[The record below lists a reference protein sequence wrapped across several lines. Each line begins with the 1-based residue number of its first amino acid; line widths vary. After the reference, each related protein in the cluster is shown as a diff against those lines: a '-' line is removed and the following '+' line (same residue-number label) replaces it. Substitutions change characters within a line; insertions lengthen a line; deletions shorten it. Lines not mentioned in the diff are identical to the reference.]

1 MVTEH
6 ICIVFA
12 EEHYN
17 PLGVVRSLGEN
28 GIRPVGI
35 FIESK
40 DKLASKSKYLS
51 QVFYVKD
58 REEGCEVLL
67 KHFGNEV
74 LKPYVFTSDDI
85 TTSFLDQRYDLLKDK
100 FIFFNGGSTG
110 KITHYMG
117 KDTILQLAERHGIP
131 VLKNIVVERG
141 VIPEGLEYPIITKAA
156 ISTIGDWKKD
166 VFICNS
172 QEELEEAFKH
182 IRSSRVML
190 QKYIHKKNEL
200 ALEAVSANKG
210 TNMCIA
216 IASTYNYILPDTYS
230 PYMTVTNFR
239 DEELKSKLKAMIR
252 EIGFEGIMEVEFLID
267 QDEKLY
273 FGEINFRNS
282 TWSYAATCAGMPLP
296 IMWIA
301 AMENQV
307 SLENMVKNVKDGFT
321 AMVELYDYRAR
332 VKTKK
337 LSVLKWIKELQR
349 ADCKYYIGKHDWKP
363 VFAWIMQKLKR

>member
-1 MVTEH
+1 MQNNIELPGRDKDVLNKINNAAAFILSSDYEGMPNALIEAMCMGMPVISTDCPSGGPREL
-6 ICIVFA
+6 IKDD
-12 EEHYN
+12 
-17 PLGVVRSLGEN
+17 EN
-28 GIRPVGI
+28 GLLVPVSDEKKLTQALRKITDTEFSDKIGRDAFSIR
-35 FIESK
+35 
-40 DKLASKSKYLS
+40 
-51 QVFYVKD
+51 
-58 REEGCEVLL
+58 
-67 KHFGNEV
+67 EV

-252 EIGFEGIMEVEFLID
+252 EIGFEKNL
-267 QDEKLY
+267 KK
-273 FGEINFRNS
+273 RN
-282 TWSYAATCAGMPLP
+282 
-296 IMWIA
+296 
-301 AMENQV
+301 
-307 SLENMVKNVKDGFT
+307 
-321 AMVELYDYRAR
+321 
-332 VKTKK
+332 
-337 LSVLKWIKELQR
+337 LS
-349 ADCKYYIGKHDWKP
+349 
-363 VFAWIMQKLKR
+363 

>member
-1 MVTEH
+1 M
-6 ICIVFA
+6 
-12 EEHYN
+12 
-17 PLGVVRSLGEN
+17 
-28 GIRPVGI
+28 
-35 FIESK
+35 
-40 DKLASKSKYLS
+40 
-51 QVFYVKD
+51 
-58 REEGCEVLL
+58 
-67 KHFGNEV
+67 
-74 LKPYVFTSDDI
+74 
-85 TTSFLDQRYDLLKDK
+85 
-100 FIFFNGGSTG
+100 
-110 KITHYMG
+110 
-117 KDTILQLAERHGIP
+117 
-131 VLKNIVVERG
+131 
-141 VIPEGLEYPIITKAA
+141 
-156 ISTIGDWKKD
+156 
-166 VFICNS
+166 FICNS